1 MKAEYQFEYKET
13 KDVITQSLQVHG
25 LTKVSMN
32 FRVSVATIGILVL
45 AFILYYSNV
54 LKGSAGSI
62 FLFSIKF
69 IIGWALAFVI
79 GEILARTLGRNIT
92 LGNAIREGEISYEK
106 RTKNTKEPV
115 SVKMEFYDDSW
126 VSTVNGNEKRI
137 IYGNVD
143 KIVESEEILGLVAR
157 GEDGR
162 RRLFGFPKAGL
173 VNADIEEFKKFLLQ
187 RCQGVKKGIEVFN
200 VK

>member
-1 MKAEYQFEYKET
+1 M
-13 KDVITQSLQVHG
+13 
-25 LTKVSMN
+25 
-32 FRVSVATIGILVL
+32 
-45 AFILYYSNV
+45 
-54 LKGSAGSI
+54 
-62 FLFSIKF
+62 
-69 IIGWALAFVI
+69 
-79 GEILARTLGRNIT
+79 
-92 LGNAIREGEISYEK
+92 
-106 RTKNTKEPV
+106 
-115 SVKMEFYDDSW
+115 
-126 VSTVNGNEKRI
+126 NGNEKRI